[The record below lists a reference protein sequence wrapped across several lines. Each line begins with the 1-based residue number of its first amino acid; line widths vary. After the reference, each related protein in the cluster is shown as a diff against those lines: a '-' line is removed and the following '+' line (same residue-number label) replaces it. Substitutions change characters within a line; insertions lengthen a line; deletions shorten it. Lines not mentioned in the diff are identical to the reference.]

1 MKTHF
6 KRGVATVLGAL
17 LTATSVPMTDTSVT
31 ASAASNKLL
40 AFPGAVGGGKYATG
54 GRGGEVYHVT
64 NLNDSGAGS
73 LRDAVS
79 KSGRIVVFD
88 VSGTITLKSN
98 IVCSSNITI
107 AGQTAPGGSG
117 ITLKDYKFGMGGDNI
132 IVRYLSSRPGP
143 DKATSSGND
152 AWGGAK
158 GSNSI
163 IDHCSLGWT
172 TDEQWGLYSNN
183 DHYTVQYSVIGPANS
198 WGGHV
203 KGVHGFGLMMG
214 RSNLTFDHNLICHNV
229 SRNFRGKVVG
239 TETADFT
246 NNIIYDWGYQT
257 AYGTI
262 GHVNYVNNTLK
273 AGNSTAGGY
282 HYVQVSSD
290 DKFKLYLSGNRIIN
304 KDNSYRNRENDNW
317 SAISYSHSDKNRSN
331 TESTT
336 PFTIMSDGEN
346 ISTAL
351 TCESAAESYDHVISF
366 AGNGISPDK
375 RTRIDRQCAE
385 ETKNGT
391 GSCSGTDAYSS
402 SQSEL
407 SKYNIAC
414 GVKYE
419 YPSSVTKKEITD
431 NDNDGM
437 DDSWELARG
446 LDPTAP
452 DDYKGDYCGRG
463 YMNIEYYLNDLTAHS
478 FPAGVVELSPETS
491 SAKQGAVMDTT
502 VKYEITNSAN
512 GALLGNTEYWK
523 LKDCG
528 DGYYQILSAADG
540 KNLSGSEQYKFV
552 RKGSGYVICTRSSED
567 KDCVGGNDTVWNVTV
582 RPDSLNGR
590 LIGSLVLKDQN
601 YYKSWKLSDGLKNGD
616 LIYGDRDAVY
626 LTIPDFLIGSE
637 IVQTACDSKNTDSE
651 LAVLT
656 AAKDMTII
664 VALDS
669 RVTTAPEWLKTWGTY
684 DSTIESN
691 KGVTY
696 KLYGKKLAK
705 GEKTSLGTNG
715 QSIGCV
721 NYMVLATDGI
731 TPQTAEN
738 PDLNGEL
745 FKQLTVLDTAHESG
759 WKVSKDLKTG
769 ALLYGDRDV
778 TYITLPDS
786 LAGAEYLVT
795 ACDSKQ
801 TDSDLATFKAG
812 KDMTVYVSLDNRV
825 TTVPSWLSA
834 YTKTA
839 MTVQNSNSVTF
850 DLYKKDV
857 KSGTLVTLGTN
868 GQNSGCVNYTVFA
881 TAANTAASAYPVITN
896 IEYNEQYHQIRFTWK
911 PVSGATN
918 YGIAVYLAGKWRV
931 QVPNIPASTTSYTTP
946 KNLTPGK
953 IYKVAVAAKVNGG
966 WTIDGAVKHAVTVT
980 VK

>member
-1 MKTHF
+1 MKKNTRRAAAVF
-6 KRGVATVLGAL
+6 LAAL
-17 LTATSVPMTDTSVT
+17 LTAASFPTPAAPLT
-31 ASAASNKLL
+31 ASAASAKIL

-88 VSGTITLKSN
+88 VSGTITLSSN

-117 ITLKDYKFGMGGDNI
+117 VTLKNYKFGMGGDNI

-163 IDHCSLGWT
+163 VDHCSLGWT

-273 AGNSTAGGY
+273 TGNSTASGY
-282 HYVQVSSD
+282 HYVQVSAND
-290 DKFKLYLSGNRIIN
+290 NFKLYLNGNRIIN
-304 KDNSYRNRENDNW
+304 KDNSYRNSENDNW
-317 SAISYSHSDKNRSN
+317 SAIKYTTTDKYRSN

-351 TCESAAESYDHVISF
+351 TCESAAASYDHVISF

-375 RTRIDRQCAE
+375 RTKIDRQCAE
-385 ETKNGT
+385 DTKNGT
-391 GSCSGTDAYSS
+391 GSCSGTDAYTS

-407 SKYNIAC
+407 DKYHIAC
-414 GVKYE
+414 GVTYE
-419 YPSSVTKKEITD
+419 YPAAVTRKEITD

-446 LDPTAP
+446 LNPNDPT
-452 DDYKGDYCGRG
+452 DYKGDYCGQG
-463 YMNIEYYLNDLTAHS
+463 YMNIEYYINDLTVDS
-478 FPAGVVELSPETS
+478 FPKGVVELSPETG
-491 SAKQGAVMDTT
+491 SAKICAVMDTT
-502 VKYEITNSAN
+502 VKYEITNASN
-512 GALLGNTEYWK
+512 GALLGNAESWR
-523 LKDCG
+523 LEDCG
-528 DGYYQILSAADG
+528 DGYYRIVNAANG
-540 KNLSGSEQYKFV
+540 SNLSGSEQYKFV
-552 RKGSGYVICTRSSED
+552 RKGSGYVIYTKSSED

-582 RPDSLNGR
+582 KLEPLTGR
-590 LIGSLVLKDQN
+590 LISSLAVKDQTN
-601 YYKSWKLSDGLKNGD
+601 YKSWKLADGLKQGD
-616 LIYGDRDAVY
+616 LIYGDRDAAY
-626 LTIPDFLIGSE
+626 QTIPDFLIGAE
-637 IVQTACDSKNTDSE
+637 MVQTSCDSKNTDSD
-651 LAVLT
+651 LAELT
-656 AAKDMTII
+656 AAKDITVV

-669 RVTTAPEWLKTWGTY
+669 RVTAVPDWLKSWGTF
-684 DSTIESN
+684 DSTIVSSTD
-691 KGVTY
+691 VTY
-696 KLYGKKLAK
+696 KLFGRKLAK
-705 GEKTSLGTNG
+705 GEKITLGTNG
-715 QSIGCV
+715 QSSGCV
-721 NYMVLATDGI
+721 NYAVLATDGS
-731 TPQTAEN
+731 TPGVAEN
-738 PDLNGEL
+738 ADLNGDL
-745 FKQLTVLDTAHESG
+745 FKQLTVLDTAHASG
-759 WKVSKDLKTG
+759 WKVAKDLKTG

-778 TYITLPDS
+778 TYTSIPDS
-786 LAGAEYLVT
+786 LSGAEYLIT

-801 TDSDLATFKAG
+801 TDSDLAAFKAG
-812 KDMTVYVSLDNRV
+812 KDMTLYVALDNRV
-825 TTVPSWLSA
+825 TNVPSWMSGFA
-834 YTKTA
+834 KTG
-839 MTVQNSNSVTF
+839 MTAANSNAVTY
-850 DLYKKDV
+850 DIYSKDV

-868 GQNSGCVNYTVFA
+868 GQSSGCVNYTVFA
-881 TAANTAASAYPVITN
+881 KAAASTADPVYPEITKV
-896 IEYNEQYHQIRFTWK
+896 EYSEQTHQIRLTWAPVK
-911 PVSGATN
+911 GATSYAVGAFVSGR
-918 YGIAVYLAGKWRV
+918 WRIL
-931 QVPNIPASTTSYTTP
+931 VPSLSALSYTSP

-953 IYKVAVAAKVNGG
+953 SYKVAVAAKVNGV
-966 WTIDGAVKHAVTVT
+966 WTLEEAVKHAVTVT